1 MSECIEHV
9 TLNRKANIYFDGKVV
24 SHGFTKADGQKAT
37 LGVIFPGSFRFNV
50 QAPELMEIIAGSCRV
65 KVGEG
70 EWATYG
76 AGQSFNVPENG
87 YFDIEVAEG
96 VCEYQCT
103 FG

>member
-1 MSECIEHV
+1 MSEQIANV
-9 TLNRKANIYFDGKVV
+9 TLTRKANLYFDGKVV
-24 SHGFTKADGQKAT
+24 SHGFTMADGGKAT

-70 EWATYG
+70 EWGAYG

-96 VCEYQCT
+96 VVEYQCT

>member
-1 MSECIEHV
+1 MSEQIQNV

-50 QAPELMEIIAGSCRV
+50 QAPELMEIVAGTCRV

-70 EWATYG
+70 EWATHA
-76 AGQSFNVPENG
+76 AGSSFKVPENG
-87 YFDIEVAEG
+87 YFDIEVSEG
-96 VCEYQCT
+96 TAEYQCT

>member
-1 MSECIEHV
+1 MSERIDNV
-9 TLNRKANIYFDGKVV
+9 TLTRKANLYFEGKVV
-24 SHGFTKADGQKAT
+24 SHGFTMADGRKAT

-50 QAPELMEIIAGSCRV
+50 QAPELMEILAGTCRV

-70 EWATYG
+70 EWATLG
-76 AGQSFNVPENG
+76 AGQSFSVPENG
-87 YFDIEVAEG
+87 FFDIEVTDG